1 MRGASAELTRV
12 IRGPVVLITLG
23 LLFVADY
30 FGSVA
35 FYKTWPVLLIVYG
48 ALKLL
53 ERIVVPRDVPR
64 DRAGA
69 PAGGSL

>member
-1 MRGASAELTRV
+1 MRGASSELTRA
-12 IRGPVVLITLG
+12 IRGPVVLITVG

-30 FGSVA
+30 FGSFP

-48 ALKLL
+48 ALKLF
-53 ERIVVPRDVPR
+53 ERIVVH

-69 PAGGSL
+69 PAGGSV